1 MDFSFSEEQVLLR
14 DSVARF
20 IRQDYTFELRQKTVT
35 GNEPFNRAHWQQFAE
50 LGWLLVPF
58 NEEDGGLG
66 GSAVD
71 LMLVMEEFGKGMV
84 VEPLLASAVL
94 AGGLIAECGSA
105 AQKSDWLLPMMEG
118 HLQLAFAYA
127 ESQSR
132 FDPGNIATRAVADGD
147 HYLLS
152 GHKTVVLNG
161 AAADVLVVS
170 ANIGQEGEPAVSLL
184 VVDAAAPGIKRNS
197 YKTVDGHN
205 AAEIYFDQVLVPRAN
220 LLGKEGEALP
230 AIEKIIDR
238 ATLAICAEAVGA
250 MESALE
256 KTLEYTKTR
265 KQFGVSIA
273 SFQAL
278 QHRMAD
284 MFIECQQA
292 RSILMMAAM
301 VLDTNG
307 GTAPGAISAAKSRIG
322 KAARHVG
329 QEAVQLHGGIGVT
342 DELDVAHLFKRLTSI
357 QYLFGST
364 DYHTRRFIDSRIN
377 N

>member
-1 MDFSFSEEQVLLR
+1 MDFSFSEEQQLLR
-14 DSVARF
+14 DSVIRF
-20 IRQDYTFELRQKTVT
+20 IRQDYGFDIRQKTVT
-35 GNEPFNRAHWQQFAE
+35 SSAPFNRDYWQTFAE

-58 NEEDGGLG
+58 GEDDGGLG

-71 LMLVMEEFGKGMV
+71 IMVVMEEFGKGMV
-84 VEPLLASAVL
+84 VEPLLASAIL
-94 AGGLIAECGSA
+94 AGGLIAETGSA
-105 AQKSDWLLPMMEG
+105 AQKNDWLQPLMDG
-118 HLQLAFAYA
+118 QLQLAFAFA
-127 ESQSR
+127 EPQSR
-132 FDPGNIATRAVADGD
+132 FDLANVATRAEADGE
-147 HYLLS
+147 HFVVR

-161 AAADVLVVS
+161 GAADTLVVS
-170 ANIGQEGEPAVSLL
+170 VRSGTGVSLL
-184 VVDAAAPGIKRNS
+184 AMDSNTPGITRNS

-205 AAEIYFDQVLVPRAN
+205 AAEIYFDAVRVPRAN
-220 LLGKEGEALP
+220 LLGVEGKALP

-250 MESALE
+250 MESALQ
-256 KTLEYTKTR
+256 KTVEYTKTR
-265 KQFGVSIA
+265 KQFGTTIS

-301 VLDTNG
+301 QLDAGNG
-307 GTAPGAISAAKSRIG
+307 VAPRAVSAAKSRIG
-322 KAARHVG
+322 KAARKVG
-329 QEAVQLHGGIGVT
+329 QEAVQIHGGIGVT

-364 DYHTRRFIDSRIN
+364 DYHTQRFIG
-377 N
+377 

>member
-1 MDFSFSEEQVLLR
+1 MDFSFSEEQQLLR
-14 DSVARF
+14 DSVIRF
-20 IRQDYTFELRQKTVT
+20 IRQDYAFEHRQKTVT
-35 GNEPFNRAHWQQFAE
+35 SNAPFNRDHWQQFAE

-58 NEEDGGLG
+58 SEEDGGLG

-71 LMLVMEEFGKGMV
+71 LIVVMEEFGKGMV
-84 VEPLLASAVL
+84 VEPLLASAIL
-94 AGGLIAECGSA
+94 AGGLIAEAGSP
-105 AQKSDWLLPMMEG
+105 AQKNDWLLPLMEG
-118 HLQLAFAYA
+118 SLQLAFAFA
-127 ESQSR
+127 EPQHR
-132 FDPGNIATRAVADGD
+132 FDLANIATSAKVDGD
-147 HYLLS
+147 DFVLQ
-152 GHKTVVLNG
+152 GHKTLVLNG
-161 AAADVLVVS
+161 AAADTLLVSVRTDD
-170 ANIGQEGEPAVSLL
+170 ADNAENVSLL
-184 VVDAAAPGIKRNS
+184 LVDARAPGVTRNS

-205 AAEIYFDQVLVPRAN
+205 AAEIYFDQVRVPAAN
-220 LLGKEGEALP
+220 LLGRAGHSLP

-256 KTLEYTKTR
+256 KTVEYTRTR
-265 KQFGVSIA
+265 KQFGTSLS

-301 VLDTNG
+301 QLDANDG
-307 GTAPGAISAAKSRIG
+307 LAPKAVSAAKSRIG
-322 KAARHVG
+322 KAARKVG

-364 DYHTRRFIDSRIN
+364 DYHTQRFISA
-377 N
+377 